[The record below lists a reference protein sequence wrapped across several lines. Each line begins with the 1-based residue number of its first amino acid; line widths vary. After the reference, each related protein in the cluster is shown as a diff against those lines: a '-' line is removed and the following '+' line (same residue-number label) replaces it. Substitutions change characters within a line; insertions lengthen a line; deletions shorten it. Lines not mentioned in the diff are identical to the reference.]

1 MSYSVPT
8 GGQIRAARALCRV
21 EQAELA
27 QATNLS
33 VQTIKRLE
41 SFQGPVDATTRTV
54 SALTTAFH
62 AFGVVFDLDVGAGP
76 GLRLLD
82 HRLGRVDEPDSG
94 RSHHGRGADRS
105 RDS

>member
-1 MSYSVPT
+1 MTYSILT

-27 QATNLS
+27 RVAALS

-41 SFQGPVDATTRTV
+41 SFKGPVDATTRTV
-54 SALTTAFH
+54 SALMKAFH

-82 HRLGRVDEPDSG
+82 ESTAL
-94 RSHHGRGADRS
+94 
-105 RDS
+105 